1 MFAGRG
7 GALAGPLASCVLFV
21 KPTIGCVLPKG
32 PHVVRAIRRKFAVY
46 DAVYGKLTRHNR
58 REKH

>member
-46 DAVYGKLTRHNR
+46 GTLTRHGR